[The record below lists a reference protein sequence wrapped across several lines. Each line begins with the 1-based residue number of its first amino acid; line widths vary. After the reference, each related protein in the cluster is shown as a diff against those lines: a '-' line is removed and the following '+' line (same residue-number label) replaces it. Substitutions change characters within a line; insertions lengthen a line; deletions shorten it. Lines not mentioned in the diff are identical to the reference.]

1 MIKPGW
7 EDQSLVAKLS
17 FDGYI
22 FHYFDGNTGIREV
35 SLLTSIQRVEE
46 CWKTLAR
53 ESRVS
58 SLTKIVF
65 PTWWQLLYAWT
76 LVWSNDKPLILTD
89 SSDNVLWVS
98 D

>member
-1 MIKPGW
+1 MNTGW
-7 EDQSLVAKLS
+7 EDQSLIAKLC

-46 CWKTLAR
+46 CWKALVSVSCVLTLSGIA
-53 ESRVS
+53 
-58 SLTKIVF
+58 F
-65 PTWWQLLYAWT
+65 PTSWQLVYAWT
-76 LVWSNDKPLILTD
+76 LVWSNDKPLMLSD
-89 SSDNVLWVS
+89 SSDNVLWAS